1 MNKPITSSNDVAE
14 QIADEAI
21 DQLSAAVETIIQ
33 CEALFRAC
41 RKEMGVNSYAARLAA
56 LGEFAA
62 MDHGNGFD
70 CGREA
75 LRERLNNC
83 APQFQQSENV
93 ARESGG
99 DQ

>member
-1 MNKPITSSNDVAE
+1 MTETITGTNDVAE

-33 CEALFRAC
+33 LEALFRAC
-41 RKEMGVNSYAARLAA
+41 RKELGLSSDAARLAA
-56 LGEFAA
+56 LGEYAA
-62 MDHGNGFD
+62 MDQGNGFD

-83 APQFQQSENV
+83 APQFHQSENV

>member
-1 MNKPITSSNDVAE
+1 MTKSITSTNDVTD

-21 DQLSAAVETIIQ
+21 DQLAAAVEVIIQ
-33 CEALFRAC
+33 LKALFRAC
-41 RKEMGVNSYAARLAA
+41 RRVPGLDSDAVRLAE
-56 LGEFAA
+56 LGEYAA
-62 MDHGNGFD
+62 MDHGNGFN

-83 APQFQQSENV
+83 APQLQESKNV
-93 ARESGG
+93 ARNSGG